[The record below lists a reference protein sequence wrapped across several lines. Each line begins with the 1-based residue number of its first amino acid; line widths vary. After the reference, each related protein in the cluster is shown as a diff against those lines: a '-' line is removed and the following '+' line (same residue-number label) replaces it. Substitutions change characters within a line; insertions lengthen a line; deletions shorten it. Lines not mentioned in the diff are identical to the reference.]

1 MFSRSPL
8 LIALTLALVVSANP
22 LTVRDAPL
30 VTLPI
35 AKRVNTTS
43 TTSLLKHD
51 QARARGLIA
60 RANARLNGKR
70 GPSPDTIVGST
81 PATDQIVDYV
91 VTINIGSPPT
101 AYTLLVDSGSSNTW
115 VGAMQLY
122 VQTST
127 SVETRNSVEVIYNED
142 EFFSGTEFTDHIS
155 FGSELIV
162 FGQSI
167 GAATESAGFDD
178 SDGVLGLGP
187 TDLTIGTLTPDTAT
201 SIPTVTDNLFAQA
214 VITQNQ
220 VAISFEPSSEDGAVN
235 GEVTWG
241 GTDSSKF
248 TGSINFAPITSTS
261 PSNQY
266 WGFNQQIRYGTSTNI
281 LSNTAGI
288 VDTGTTLTLIATDAL
303 TRYTDANG
311 AVFDDT
317 TGLFQLTLPQFANLQ
332 SLFFT
337 INGVTVEFTANAQIW
352 PRALN
357 TAIGGDTDHVYLI
370 IGDIGSDSG
379 SGMDFIN
386 GMTWVERF
394 YVVLDTT
401 NQKVGVA
408 NTPFTRATT
417 N

>member
-91 VTINIGSPPT
+91 VT
-101 AYTLLVDSGSSNTW
+101 
-115 VGAMQLY
+115 
-122 VQTST
+122 
-127 SVETRNSVEVIYNED
+127 EVIYNED

-187 TDLTIGTLTPDTAT
+187 TDLTI
-201 SIPTVTDNLFAQA
+201 
-214 VITQNQ
+214 
-220 VAISFEPSSEDGAVN
+220 VN